1 MAIFHNL
8 IQVIQIIA
16 AIAIIFLVLMQHGKG
31 ADMGA
36 AFGSGASG
44 SVFGASGS
52 ANFLSRATSIAAT
65 FFFTATLMLAFVINN
80 NSLASKNI
88 IQKASEGATVPK
100 EVPATKAVPP
110 ISKPNTPI
118 VPTPTNK
125 ITVAPAITPVK
136 P

>member
-16 AIAIIFLVLMQHGKG
+16 ALAIIFLVLMQHGKG

-65 FFFTATLMLAFVINN
+65 FFFTTTLMLAFVINN

-88 IQKASEGATVPK
+88 VSTF
-100 EVPATKAVPP
+100 
-110 ISKPNTPI
+110 
-118 VPTPTNK
+118 
-125 ITVAPAITPVK
+125 APRYE
-136 P
+136 

>member
-52 ANFLSRATSIAAT
+52 ANFLSRATAIAAT

-88 IQKASEGATVPK
+88 IQKASEGATVPS
-100 EVPATKAVPP
+100 EVSVTKPLSP
-110 ISKPNTPI
+110 ISKPST
-118 VPTPTNK
+118 
-125 ITVAPAITPVK
+125 TVTPAITPVK